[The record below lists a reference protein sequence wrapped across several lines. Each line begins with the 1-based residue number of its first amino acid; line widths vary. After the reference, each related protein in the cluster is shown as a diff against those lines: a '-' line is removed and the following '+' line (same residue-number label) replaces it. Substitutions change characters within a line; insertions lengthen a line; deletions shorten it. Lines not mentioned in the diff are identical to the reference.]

1 MNGFYNP
8 FNNDYLILG
17 TQNSDRFEDLSLFKL
32 DRENQ
37 LEWGPQVFGGES
49 FDEAGAV
56 LQLPDGKIMVLGT
69 MTVGGLNGQKKMA
82 LMKLNDKGKLLR

>member
-1 MNGFYNP
+1 LVLATRN
-8 FNNDYLILG
+8 LG
-17 TQNSDRFEDLSLFKL
+17 SDLAEGIALYKL